1 MLALHYLLYILELPD
16 AHLARC
22 AFEECRC
29 LHAIGK
35 PSWLGDLA
43 VVINCM
49 PHSVPAFNPLQLTL
63 ESTKRLIDHVKC
75 SMNAHVDT
83 AIKSSSKGQFLVGR
97 LECDDEGALAH
108 QSLHFWHYLRVP
120 FSEHRKAFTQM
131 LLADHSLAEVRLRYA
146 ERYRPAVPLM
156 WQLCRFCE
164 ENVEDP
170 PHALFGCNGCLELQL
185 LRDAFLNEATERCPI
200 LHLVT
205 LSATPESFF
214 HGHFAI
220 LTAG

>member
-1 MLALHYLLYILELPD
+1 
-16 AHLARC
+16 
-22 AFEECRC
+22 
-29 LHAIGK
+29 
-35 PSWLGDLA
+35 
-43 VVINCM
+43 
-49 PHSVPAFNPLQLTL
+49 
-63 ESTKRLIDHVKC
+63 
-75 SMNAHVDT
+75 MNAHVDT
-83 AIKSSSKGQFLVGR
+83 AIKSSSKGQFLVGC

-108 QSLHFWHYLRVP
+108 QSLHFQHYLQVP
-120 FSEHRKAFTQM
+120 FSEHRNAFTQM
-131 LLADHSLAEVRLRYA
+131 LLADHSLAEVRLQYA

-156 WQLCRFCE
+156 WRLCRFCE

-214 HGHFAI
+214 MAI
-220 LTAG
+220 LPYRQLADLLAKYCYGILQVFGTKPILIVDASTYQTILPVALGNAANDSKL